1 MPEAPAPRRRRL
13 SPEQRR
19 EEILAAATALIAEVG
34 FNGVSLDAF
43 AEAAAITK
51 QGLLY
56 HFPSRDELLAA
67 VLARRD
73 ELDLGA
79 VGVGDSHRASGPAE
93 ARAMLGRLLAHN
105 FSRPEIIRLYT
116 MLGAEAFAPDH
127 PARDYFQMRLRRS
140 RHRLT
145 TWVLWWHP
153 DPDGAALE
161 FLAFS
166 DGLQWNWLRD
176 PGIEPMARWE
186 GFADRFFAGFPEP
199 GRRGG

>member
-13 SPEQRR
+13 SREQRR
-19 EEILAAATALIAEVG
+19 EEILAAATALIAEAG

-43 AEAAAITK
+43 AEASGITK
-51 QGLLY
+51 QGLLH
-56 HFPSRDELLAA
+56 HFPSRDALLAA

-73 ELDLGA
+73 DLDLDA
-79 VGVGDSHRASGPAE
+79 VGIGEALHASGPAE
-93 ARAMLGRLLAHN
+93 ARAMLGRLLARN

-127 PARDYFQMRLRRS
+127 PAHDYFQMRLRRS
-140 RHRLT
+140 RYRLT
-145 TWVLWWHP
+145 TWLLWWHP
-153 DPDGAALE
+153 EPDGAALE

-176 PGIEPMARWE
+176 PGIDPMARWE
-186 GFADRFFAGFPEP
+186 AFADRFFAGFPEP
-199 GRRGG
+199 DCRGR